1 MSYPTRVNPILYNR
15 LSFALADIAGGLY
28 AEVEFVGRHLDAV
41 RDEFAEQWDEL
52 TFRPPGSP
60 PDDRRRWVLGQLT
73 AVPAVF
79 AVEGRMNDT
88 GVIELRN
95 IRIVPDPTR

>member
-15 LSFALADIAGGLY
+15 LSFALADIAGGLE

-41 RDEFAEQWDEL
+41 REEFAEHWDRL
-52 TFRPPGSP
+52 TFRPPGRP
-60 PDDRRRWVLGQLT
+60 VDDRLRWVLGQFT

-79 AVEGRMNDT
+79 AVEARMNDA

-95 IRIVPDPTR
+95 IRIVIDPTR